1 MTVQPGSNNGVATS
15 KKSSIHS
22 TTPVSNEIGIDY
34 SFREITS
41 EKLPELATKFVP
53 RSGPKPKTNN
63 NNNSSDNKEGEEEK
77 KVAVKAVKLNNNQ
90 LTDVGGL
97 FSALSAVVL
106 QPSGL
111 TKLDLSFNAIRKI
124 PSSFSEFSK
133 LKFLYVHG
141 NDIHDVKHLTI
152 LGNFRELLKFS
163 IHGNPLEAEVP
174 EYKWFLLAH
183 VPSLKQLNFTTLS
196 TG

>member
-1 MTVQPGSNNGVATS
+1 M
-15 KKSSIHS
+15 
-22 TTPVSNEIGIDY
+22 
-34 SFREITS
+34 
-41 EKLPELATKFVP
+41 P

-124 PSSFSEFSK
+124 PSVSLELTLFPIPYLTLVSIWWCNQEFYK
-133 LKFLYVHG
+133 VKFE
-141 NDIHDVKHLTI
+141 D
-152 LGNFRELLKFS
+152 
-163 IHGNPLEAEVP
+163 
-174 EYKWFLLAH
+174 
-183 VPSLKQLNFTTLS
+183 
-196 TG
+196 